1 MASFNGLGMHMGN
14 LAILSTAE
22 SRSISPE
29 NPTGE
34 KGKGAM
40 ATPDPAK
47 SPARKLGR
55 GWKVAPYVVI
65 EPGEVKVLADIA
77 GAGRDRAN
85 LDDADRAVAL
95 EHPENLLGRIAGAVG
110 RMSGR

>member
-14 LAILSTAE
+14 LALISDAE

-40 ATPDPAK
+40 AVPDPAT

-55 GWKVAPYVVI
+55 GWKVSPYVII
-65 EPGEVKVLADIA
+65 EPGEVTLADI
-77 GAGRDRAN
+77 
-85 LDDADRAVAL
+85 
-95 EHPENLLGRIAGAVG
+95 VG
-110 RMSGR
+110 RARSRKSG